1 VPTSPD
7 PLITGLRLRPA
18 VRVLLADP
26 ADRVLMVR
34 WAFPA
39 GDGVWGLPGG
49 GIEPG
54 ETHADA
60 VRRELLEEVGLD
72 LPADRHGPCVA
83 HRTHVFD
90 IGGGYD
96 GQEEWIYLA
105 RVDAFEPRGRLTDE
119 ELAAEGVAE
128 IRWISPVELRALP
141 DESSGEPVTLRAEWV
156 DLTARLLRHGHP
168 VTPVEL
174 GG

>member
-1 VPTSPD
+1 MPA
-7 PLITGLRLRPA
+7 GLCLRPA

-26 ADRVLMVR
+26 TDRVLMVR

-39 GDGVWGLPGG
+39 GGGVWGLPGG

-72 LPADRHGPCVA
+72 LPADRQGPCVA

-119 ELAAEGVAE
+119 ELTAEGVAE
-128 IRWISPVELRALP
+128 IRWIPLRELHNLP
-141 DESSGEPVTLRAEWV
+141 DEHSGQPVTLRAEWV
-156 DLTARLLRHGHP
+156 DLSARLLRDGHP
-168 VTPVEL
+168 AAPVEL
-174 GG
+174 GR